1 MQVLA
6 YAPLLPRSSL
16 SQLEHL
22 VYTLCSSTAA
32 VEETWSVHA
41 ADECFFFFCVE
52 TGNSICPISAQGIS
66 IFSQSQGEQF
76 RCTHQTGTHTPT
88 NIRTHTHTS
97 SKRTTRNM
105 PDRDVTLERDNS
117 SWCSKIEAVQQ
128 YSFPSDVNWKEMATE
143 IEREWPRASER

>member
-32 VEETWSVHA
+32 VQETWSVHA
-41 ADECFFFFCVE
+41 ADECFFFGVE
-52 TGNSICPISAQGIS
+52 TGNSIWPISAQGIS

-76 RCTHQTGTHTPT
+76 RCTHETGTHTPT

-117 SWCSKIEAVQQ
+117 SWSSKIEAVQQ
-128 YSFPSDVNWKEMATE
+128 YSLPSDVNWKEMATE